1 MTDFCDFV
9 PEDPSCAP
17 KDDAPIDDGSRP
29 DIPVDVD
36 MDSDDDMDMDM
47 DKEYTMMQKAMMPG
61 NLAFLGL
68 AVEHGLMA
76 GLELFRYR
84 SSSTYYDDADTIGM
98 SQNWWKYAN
107 LAEQWTALVLG
118 GVLTISQLL
127 SMFGVGASVNM
138 MMWGYSTMLVFPLV
152 MGVSEMMRWA
162 AYDKAYQVCQDS
174 SDAAQSTG
182 CDLQETVET
191 EMLYGAVKE
200 IGTGIALYEA
210 SEEWMHAQFMQLSE
224 EQQKEM
230 MEMHKMDM
238 EKKESDY
245 EKMMDDDMEKTFSI

>member
-1 MTDFCDFV
+1 
-9 PEDPSCAP
+9 
-17 KDDAPIDDGSRP
+17 
-29 DIPVDVD
+29 
-36 MDSDDDMDMDM
+36 
-47 DKEYTMMQKAMMPG
+47 MMPG

-182 CDLQETVET
+182 CDL
-191 EMLYGAVKE
+191 KE

-245 EKMMDDDMEKTFSI
+245 EKMMDDDME